1 MSIPEPIALAT
12 ETEAKERGGR
22 SQAPE
27 LREAAR
33 REGKGGKHW
42 MSAPTPH
49 TLFPVTRI
57 AAPTANGLRAS
68 VVAA

>member
-42 MSAPTPH
+42 MSAPAPH
-49 TLFPVTRI
+49 TLI

-68 VVAA
+68 VVAD